1 MHANFPDPAVLSNTI
16 AAEARE
22 QAAASAGPQMMAGAQ
37 YQSSAADQQ
46 FADYRAA
53 GPSCRL

>member
-22 QAAASAGPQMMAGAQ
+22 QAAAPAGPQTMAGVQ
-37 YQSSAADQQ
+37 YQSSAADQ
-46 FADYRAA
+46 
-53 GPSCRL
+53 